1 MNNRY
6 LKPKE
11 AVCSV
16 CGDKI
21 KVGEK
26 YALGTVR
33 GYKKDPET
41 NQIVCFG
48 TAEEIF
54 CGFCKPTSAEYN
66 TTSEQINKS
75 IQMQDKMRR
84 EKECYRTGYVCWW
97 LEKHLDFYRNKKE
110 AEES

>member
-26 YALGTVR
+26 YALGTVT

-41 NQIVCFG
+41 SRTICVG
-48 TAEEIF
+48 TEEEIF
-54 CGFCKPTSAEYN
+54 CGFCKPTSDEYDTRYN
-66 TTSEQINKS
+66 VERYTWVPD
-75 IQMQDKMRR
+75 DKIRHG
-84 EKECYRTGYVCWW
+84 KQCYRMEPVHGYI
-97 LEKHLDFYRNKKE
+97 EKYLDFYRNKKE
-110 AEES
+110 ED

>member
-6 LKPKE
+6 MKPKE

-21 KVGEK
+21 KAGEK

-33 GYKKDPET
+33 GYKKDPDT
-41 NQIVCFG
+41 NELICFG
-48 TAEEIF
+48 TFEEIF
-54 CGFCKPTSAEYN
+54 CGFCKPTSFEYDGVH
-66 TTSEQINKS
+66 TEEGYIRVPDIIRKGKQY
-75 IQMQDKMRR
+75 
-84 EKECYRTGYVCWW
+84 YRMERVRVDIK
-97 LEKHLDFYRNKKE
+97 KHLDFYRNKKE

>member
-26 YALGTVR
+26 YALGTVKA
-33 GYKKDPET
+33 YTDDILT
-41 NQIVCFG
+41 Y
-48 TAEEIF
+48 EEIF
-54 CGFCKPTSAEYN
+54 CGFCKPTSFEYDGVH
-66 TTSEQINKS
+66 TEEGYIRVPDIIRKGKQ
-75 IQMQDKMRR
+75 
-84 EKECYRTGYVCWW
+84 CYRMERVRIDIK
-97 LEKHLDFYRNKKE
+97 KHLDFYRNKKE
-110 AEES
+110 VTES

>member
-11 AVCSV
+11 AFCSV

-48 TAEEIF
+48 TTEEIF
-54 CGFCKPTSAEYN
+54 CGFCKPTSDEYD
-66 TTSEQINKS
+66 TRPERIHEAIKV
-75 IQMQDKMRR
+75 QDKIRR
-84 EKECYRTGYVCWW
+84 GKQYYRTDYVCWW
-97 LEKHLDFYRNKKE
+97 LEKHLDFYRNEKE
-110 AEES
+110 DEE

>member
-6 LKPKE
+6 MKPKE

-33 GYKKDPET
+33 AYKKDPDT
-41 NQIVCFG
+41 NQLVCFG
-48 TAEEIF
+48 TYEEIF
-54 CGFCKPTSAEYN
+54 CGFCKPTSNEYN
-66 TTSEQINKS
+66 TTPEKINKV
-75 IQMQDKMRR
+75 IQAQDKIRR
-84 EKECYRTGYVCWW
+84 EKQCYKKDYIYICWW

-110 AEES
+110 EQ